1 VSVREYKT
9 LDEIT
14 KRFILEGGSLK
25 YSTVVLDLDGTLLN
39 SKKEVS
45 KRNLE
50 AVLFCYQRGL
60 RIVFATAR
68 PPRAVNWFLPQDLL
82 DIGAFVYYNG
92 AQTICQETKIE
103 FNESIPSNVTTEILD
118 YCLQHDPQIELT
130 MEVKDEWFSL
140 RELDYITSMNARSNP
155 IVKPLNEMKQYDAT
169 KILLSGN
176 NHIPGLFEK
185 FEGKVNILVT
195 DNSQLIQIMPFLASK
210 ELAITKLCNLYNVE
224 LDSVIVFGD
233 DYNDVGLFKKAGYSI
248 AMGNAIKE
256 LKEIADEITDSNDN
270 DGVAVSLERL
280 CG

>member
-1 VSVREYKT
+1 MQET

-14 KRFILEGGSLK
+14 KRFILGVGSLK

-50 AVLFCYQRGL
+50 AVLSCYQRGL
-60 RIVFATAR
+60 RIIFATAR
-68 PPRAVNWFLPQDLL
+68 PPRAVNCFLPQELL

-92 AQTICQETKIE
+92 AQTICKESKIE
-103 FNESIPSNVTTEILD
+103 LNESIPSNVTAEILD
-118 YCLQHDPQIELT
+118 YSLQHDPQIELT

-140 RELDYITSMNARSNP
+140 RVLDYITSMNARSNP

-176 NHIPGLFEK
+176 NHIPGLFDK
-185 FEGKVNILVT
+185 FEGKVNIIVT
-195 DNSQLIQIMPFLASK
+195 DNNQLMQIMPLLASK
-210 ELAITKLCNLYNVE
+210 ESAVTKLCNLYSVE
-224 LDSVIVFGD
+224 MDSVIVFGD
-233 DYNDVGLFKKAGYSI
+233 DHNDVGLFKKAGYSI
-248 AMGNAIKE
+248 AMSNAIKE
-256 LKEIADEITDSNDN
+256 LKEIADEITDSNDD